1 MRAVFQKRFLGF
13 ARRSVKKRYMTM
25 ASTNSEGHC
34 HISLLCMDYF
44 FAVAVERL
52 VDLRLREAYFFVE
65 RLAGEYF

>member
-1 MRAVFQKRFLGF
+1 
-13 ARRSVKKRYMTM
+13 MTM
-25 ASTNSEGHC
+25 ASTICGGHC

-65 RLAGEYF
+65 RLVGEYF